1 MHRLYRVYYHVPMNR
16 RPPAC
21 ILLAALIFTG
31 ACSHA
36 ETALPGPAT
45 VPEVRADAPVQETEL
60 PETMAR
66 DYLVRVLVE
75 KGVEVGRAR
84 SLIGDP
90 RLVIDPGFILK
101 NLRIAPPK
109 DSTKTPGI
117 MTYDPAFIARGRAFI
132 RENAQ
137 QFRAIEER
145 YGTSPRIVTAV
156 LVIESRLG
164 TYPMRYRAMRV
175 FSNMTLVQDQA
186 FVEGLREHYP
196 GLCELLDDEQILKTA
211 TAKARWASGELYQ
224 LIVLAD
230 ELGLDPHEI
239 MGSVSGALG
248 PAQFIPSTF
257 RKYGEDGD
265 ADGRKD
271 PFSLPDAMASIAG
284 FLKKSGW
291 RENGDEKR
299 NRQALWIY
307 NHSDIYVNTILK
319 IYQELS
325 APDAESG
332 P

>member
-1 MHRLYRVYYHVPMNR
+1 MSHRIPV
-16 RPPAC
+16 C
-21 ILLAALIFTG
+21 IMIAALLCTG
-31 ACSHA
+31 ACSRTEAVSREPVPA
-36 ETALPGPAT
+36 EQT
-45 VPEVRADAPVQETEL
+45 VVPVQVAPPPVQKTGL
-60 PETMAR
+60 PETIAR
-66 DYLVRVLVE
+66 DYLVRVLVD
-75 KGVEVGRAR
+75 KGVEEGRAR
-84 SLIGDP
+84 ALIGDP

-109 DSTKTPGI
+109 DSAITPGI
-117 MTYDPAFIARGRAFI
+117 MTYDPAFIPRGRAFI
-132 RENAQ
+132 RENEQ

-156 LVIESRLG
+156 LIIESRLG

-175 FSNMTLVQDQA
+175 FSNMALVQDRA

-196 GLCELLDDEQILKTA
+196 GLCELLDDEQTLKTA

-257 RKYGEDGD
+257 RNYGEDGNG
-265 ADGRKD
+265 DGRKD
-271 PFSLPDAMASIAG
+271 PFSMPDALASIAG

-291 RENGDEKR
+291 REDGDEKR

-319 IYQELS
+319 IYRELS
-325 APDAESG
+325 APDAGTG